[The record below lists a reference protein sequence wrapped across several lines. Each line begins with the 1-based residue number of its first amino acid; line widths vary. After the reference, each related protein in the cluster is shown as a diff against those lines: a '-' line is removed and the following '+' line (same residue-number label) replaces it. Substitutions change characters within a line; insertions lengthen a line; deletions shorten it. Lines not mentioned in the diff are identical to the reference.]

1 MRHLESRLHVR
12 KCHDE
17 GDNCRETNNEKTAD
31 TRDYFIEFNSPSTK
45 VTGKLAEELKLLSSN
60 MTLSC
65 LPNSESDP
73 RPWFPRHISD
83 LRRCCT
89 ALFKYGE
96 ELATDHPGYGDENY
110 VQRRKVI
117 AEISKNYQ

>member
-1 MRHLESRLHVR
+1 M
-12 KCHDE
+12 
-17 GDNCRETNNEKTAD
+17 
-31 TRDYFIEFNSPSTK
+31 DYFIEFDSPYPE
-45 VTGKLAEELKLLSSN
+45 VAGKLVKELKHLSSN
-60 MTLSC
+60 MILSP
-65 LPNSESDP
+65 LVSDQ

-83 LRRCCT
+83 LHRCCT

-96 ELATDHPGYGDENY
+96 ELGADHPGYGDEQY